1 MQIIGDKTKKYA
13 FVSEGAVQ
21 AVSQILR
28 EALANPGLD
37 ANTTDLVIQSAATL
51 GSFSCGLELGAEAV
65 IKSGAVGDLTQ
76 LLGSSDSRL
85 VTASARALRLLFQSS
100 KARTLAPLS
109 DSSIRLLIKLLHL
122 KDELTAGVSASILAK
137 CCEIHEQQDQIQSYG
152 GLKAVMSLLQSKL
165 IKVQE
170 AGMECIAAMTKNDK
184 DLALIVS
191 EDLDSVSKLLKFS
204 KMGKP
209 NVKLLACR
217 CITNI
222 STQSDAREDI
232 VKLRAHLLP
241 IVIKLLEQLSDFHV
255 PHVLARLL
263 ADKPE
268 LQRIAFDSNAI
279 SLLTSWLRVTH
290 ESGEEEQSYLK
301 EGLLTAVG
309 IISLNLEDARR
320 MVIELKGIPTIVES
334 LKDKDERVRAAACL
348 CAKSLSRSRKAIKS
362 SLFDAKIDGPLL
374 SLLSDPSPQVQQT
387 ASATLCNLVLS
398 YLPMKENILAA
409 GGVRELASLSK
420 SMDSILRLH
429 STWAIKNLL
438 YRADRTLKQRVMEEL
453 TWPQLLTLLNDSEPE
468 VQVQAVTI
476 VRNLVFGKED
486 DIEMVVQYQNGE
498 ILSILE
504 RILSP
509 TSGSSAEMKQHAV
522 YAVSNISS
530 GSDKHKEMIMQTMVL
545 NSVLH
550 CLRDQHSCELRVAAA
565 WVIINLTWQDG
576 ADNAGVASRIERL
589 KQMGF
594 ESQLESMV
602 EDTSLN
608 VKDRVM
614 EALKSLRKHSPIEG
628 TQH

>member
-1 MQIIGDKTKKYA
+1 
-13 FVSEGAVQ
+13 
-21 AVSQILR
+21 
-28 EALANPGLD
+28 
-37 ANTTDLVIQSAATL
+37 
-51 GSFSCGLELGAEAV
+51 
-65 IKSGAVGDLTQ
+65 
-76 LLGSSDSRL
+76 
-85 VTASARALRLLFQSS
+85 
-100 KARTLAPLS
+100 
-109 DSSIRLLIKLLHL
+109 
-122 KDELTAGVSASILAK
+122 
-137 CCEIHEQQDQIQSYG
+137 
-152 GLKAVMSLLQSKL
+152 
-165 IKVQE
+165 
-170 AGMECIAAMTKNDK
+170 
-184 DLALIVS
+184 
-191 EDLDSVSKLLKFS
+191 
-204 KMGKP
+204 
-209 NVKLLACR
+209 
-217 CITNI
+217 
-222 STQSDAREDI
+222 
-232 VKLRAHLLP
+232 
-241 IVIKLLEQLSDFHV
+241 
-255 PHVLARLL
+255 
-263 ADKPE
+263 
-268 LQRIAFDSNAI
+268 
-279 SLLTSWLRVTH
+279 
-290 ESGEEEQSYLK
+290 
-301 EGLLTAVG
+301 
-309 IISLNLEDARR
+309 
-320 MVIELKGIPTIVES
+320 
-334 LKDKDERVRAAACL
+334 
-348 CAKSLSRSRKAIKS
+348 
-362 SLFDAKIDGPLL
+362 
-374 SLLSDPSPQVQQT
+374 
-387 ASATLCNLVLS
+387 
-398 YLPMKENILAA
+398 MKENILAA